1 MSLVGARPRAWG
13 KKQGDEPVCSGA
25 YAGRVGHALL
35 GHGERRRVDHG
46 KLVVVAVR
54 EEETGATVVKALVNG
69 STPNALTKLE
79 IEGEDV
85 FSPVG
90 SVLRLSRCWQLSWGP
105 RPLSRFP
112 S

>member
-25 YAGRVGHALL
+25 FAGRVGHVLL
-35 GHGERRRVDHG
+35 GYGERRRVDHG

-54 EEETGATVVKALVNG
+54 EEETGATIIKALADG
-69 STPNALTKLE
+69 STSNMLTKLE
-79 IEGEDV
+79 VEGEDG
-85 FSPVG
+85 FSPMG
-90 SVLRLSRCWQLSWGP
+90 RGLRLSRCRKLSWGP